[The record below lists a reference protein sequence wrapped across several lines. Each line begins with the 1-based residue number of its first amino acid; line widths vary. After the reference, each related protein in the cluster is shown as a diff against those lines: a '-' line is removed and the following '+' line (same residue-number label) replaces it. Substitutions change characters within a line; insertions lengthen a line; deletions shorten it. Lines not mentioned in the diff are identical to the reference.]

1 MILSK
6 RALHKLTR
14 LLAAR
19 PGIQERFV
27 ASAERPPQLP
37 QLPQPIEHA
46 ASDWTPTNKALSI
59 QIDLKKPRMGG
70 AERPSPK
77 GHAAGALA
85 GLSG

>member
-27 ASAERPPQLP
+27 APAERPP

-59 QIDLKKPRMGG
+59 QIDLKKPRIGG

-77 GHAAGALA
+77 GQAAGALA